1 MLSFFD
7 DRAKR
12 LGIIDTKLAQAAA
25 IAFALVVVKLF
36 PQIME
41 LSIWWFIGAAVL
53 FAAKPAVTFY
63 GQREL
68 RSPAGVQG

>member
-7 DRAKR
+7 GRARR

-25 IAFALVVVKLF
+25 IAFALVLVKLF
-36 PQIME
+36 PRVME
-41 LSIWWFIGAAVL
+41 LSVWWFVAAAVI

-63 GQREL
+63 GPGKPSTPESVR
-68 RSPAGVQG
+68 G